1 MKPVMY
7 RGTQLNSLVG
17 QSLHHLQR
25 MTQITSATKIIRGII
40 LHTNS
45 FFSLFLFFGFFFG
58 FFSLWKQFSV
68 PWNIVTSSEESKTL
82 ESVGGFISYADK
94 QVERNSQ
101 FTLSTNAPLS
111 PLWCLLDSLLALCI
125 AHFFLGSTC
134 KNKYFSR
141 KSYGFG
147 TYWSVKLK
155 WSASDQLQ
163 NLFHSEWS
171 TMTFLKQIFKLW
183 TRLVFTYVK
192 PSMKKIKAKY
202 LVSMFQANYHEIT

>member
-45 FFSLFLFFGFFFG
+45 FFSLFLFFGFFLGSFP
-58 FFSLWKQFSV
+58 FESSSLFHE
-68 PWNIVTSSEESKTL
+68 IVTSSEESKTL

-111 PLWCLLDSLLALCI
+111 PL
-125 AHFFLGSTC
+125 
-134 KNKYFSR
+134 
-141 KSYGFG
+141 
-147 TYWSVKLK
+147 
-155 WSASDQLQ
+155 
-163 NLFHSEWS
+163 
-171 TMTFLKQIFKLW
+171 
-183 TRLVFTYVK
+183 
-192 PSMKKIKAKY
+192 
-202 LVSMFQANYHEIT
+202 